1 MAWRPQGG
9 GPWGG
14 GGGGGG
20 PWGGGGGGPRGGG
33 GSGPNP
39 PDIEELLRKSQD
51 SVKKFMP
58 GGAGGGKGVVVGL
71 LIAAALWLGVTVPY
85 RIQPGEQG
93 VELLF
98 GEFVKRTGPGLN
110 FWFPNPIGEVIKVNV
125 ENTNTINIGFR
136 GPGSVGRG
144 TGARDV
150 TLESLMLTGDQ
161 NIADIDFIV
170 QWRIKNA
177 ADYLFNIRDPEAT
190 IKVAAESAMR
200 EIVGRSTLEEAITK
214 NRGGVEQS
222 TRELLQKILDDYGAG
237 VAIAE
242 LKMQKADPPKEVI
255 DAFNDVQRARQDQE
269 RSVNEAVAYRNDIV
283 PRAKGEAEKLIA
295 EATAYKER
303 VIKDAQGEAERFNSV
318 YEAYLTNKDVTKRR
332 LYLERMQ
339 EILSTADKIILD
351 EGKNA
356 SSVVPYL
363 PLNEL
368 RKKSGGAQ

>member
-1 MAWRPQGG
+1 MAWNPKGG
-9 GPWGG
+9 GPWGGGSG

-20 PWGGGGGGPRGGG
+20 PWGGGGGPRGGG
-33 GSGPNP
+33 PTP
-39 PDIEELLRKSQD
+39 PDLDELLRKSQA
-51 SVKKFMP
+51 SVRRFMP
-58 GGAGGGKGVVVGL
+58 GGAGGIRGVILIGL
-71 LIAAALWLGVTVPY
+71 LVVAVWLGSGFY

-110 FWFPNPIGEVIKVNV
+110 YWPPTPVGEVIKVNV

-136 GPGSVGRG
+136 GPGAVGRG
-144 TGARDV
+144 TGSRDV
-150 TLESLMLTGDQ
+150 SLESLMLTGDQ

-177 ADYLFNIRDPEAT
+177 ADYLFNIRDPEGT

-200 EIVGRSTLEEAITK
+200 EVVGQTTLENAITA
-214 NRGGVEQS
+214 NRASVEGR
-222 TRELLQKILDDYGAG
+222 TRELLQKILDQYGAG
-237 VAIAE
+237 VTVAE

-269 RSVNEAVAYRNDIV
+269 RSVNEAIAYRNDIV
-283 PRAKGEAEKLIA
+283 PKAKGEAEKLIA
-295 EATAYKER
+295 QATAYKAR
-303 VIKDAQGEAERFNSV
+303 VIKDAQGEAERFISV
-318 YEAYLTNKDVTKRR
+318 YNAYLTNTDVTKRR

-339 EILSTADKIILD
+339 EVLSGADKIIID
-351 EGKNA
+351 EGDNG

-368 RKKSGGAQ
+368 RKSGGS